1 MVNLTDRFV
10 RSVQCVDGKRTDFAD
25 DKVKGLWLRVTPQ
38 GTRSWSIL
46 YRRRSDSKLRRLTIG
61 QFPAFSLYDARVEAQ
76 VLLGRIARGEDPA
89 NVTLRKGATKGK
101 PRTFGELAERYL
113 TVYAPQKDSGAE
125 DERIL
130 RKDVLPVLEGEL
142 LTSSESSDIAAVLD
156 TVMRRGS
163 PVAANRTFSATRR
176 VFRWGIGAGLSK
188 VNPCDCMKPPA
199 KEQSRERVLSPEEII
214 TFWRRMIA
222 KTRMSWQMRF
232 LLRFAL
238 ITGHRVSEISAM
250 RQSELRLP
258 QAEWHIPG
266 ERMKHGLPHITPL
279 SPFAMRLIL
288 KALARCDR
296 DGDGNGDAL
305 VLASPVTGSSLVKA
319 APALAMRR
327 AQGLDGEKLSSPIRE
342 DIFGFTSP
350 ITPHDLRRTV
360 GTGLGRLGFSRF
372 IQDKVLAHK
381 DRTIGGIYD
390 RYEYLAEKRLALEA
404 WADHLIALI
413 YHGGSTAQGPA
424 QKRAARKIVHVHES
438 GQRSTK
444 ADGAEA
450 S

>member
-10 RSVQCVDGKRTDFAD
+10 RSVQCADGKRTDFAD

-61 QFPAFSLYDARVEAQ
+61 QFPAFSLHDARVEAQ
-76 VLLGRIARGEDPA
+76 VLLGKIARGEDPA
-89 NVTLRKGATKGK
+89 NVTLRKGAAKGK

-142 LTSSESSDIAAVLD
+142 LTSIESSDIAAVLD

-232 LLRFAL
+232 LLRLSL
-238 ITGHRVSEISAM
+238 ITGHRVSEISGM
-250 RQSELRLP
+250 RRSELRLQ

-279 SPFAMRLIL
+279 SPLAMRLIG
-288 KALARCDR
+288 KALARCDE
-296 DGDGNGDAL
+296 DGNGDAF
-305 VLASPVTGSSLVKA
+305 VLASPVTGTSLLKA

-327 AQGLDGEKLSSPIRE
+327 AQGLDSEKVSSPLRE
-342 DIFGFTSP
+342 DMFGFASP

-390 RYEYLAEKRLALEA
+390 RYEYLDEKRLALEA
-404 WADHLIALI
+404 WADHLVALI
-413 YHGGSTAQGPA
+413 YQGGSTTQGPA
-424 QKRAARKIVHVHES
+424 QKHAAPKIVHVHES
-438 GQRSTK
+438 GRRSTK
-444 ADGAEA
+444 ADSAEA